1 MHARGRD
8 RDHSLRKVLPADLIK
23 SVFGQNRRRSQRRS
37 CCRLQLKVMPK
48 ILDRGEKIRNGIDRD
63 GWRECSFGSVLGGIV
78 KSGKIRKDARDAF
91 RDGECPEKR
100 FHAAGEGKLA
110 HPQGVFKEGGRDLP
124 VAGEDGESDRK
135 VETSALGKSRL
146 PTGIQRP
153 NVDCNA
159 GGRE

>member
-1 MHARGRD
+1 
-8 RDHSLRKVLPADLIK
+8 
-23 SVFGQNRRRSQRRS
+23 
-37 CCRLQLKVMPK
+37 MPK

-63 GWRECSFGSVLGGIV
+63 GWRECSFWSVLGGIV

-124 VAGEDGESDRK
+124 VAGKDGESDRK

-153 NVDCNA
+153 NVDRNA
-159 GGRE
+159 GGRERKTGILREAIAEEAGIPTMVRPGRPPPM